1 MNTTEA
7 NNPKSQFQ
15 IGDKVRCINA
25 IDSDDLIEG
34 RVYEVSNVV
43 DYRGKE
49 HVAVKELNLEWEY
62 KVDRFV
68 LVTEKPKHEHP
79 AAKYPS
85 KYTVAE
91 LRRQGVK
98 VRAYHERITE
108 ERYEIIDETA
118 ERVIFDAKPCQVIL
132 PRGGKTIVE
141 LTFKNGV
148 HVQAEQKCHPSDN
161 YCKRVGINL
170 CFNKLAADIEA
181 NIKNEVENSRGHY
194 TEVTSRQI
202 QCLIDLA
209 TVYKLSEPSIY
220 PVFLV
225 GNVKFLGWCKPEYSH
240 PTNGWFVSANDESG
254 WKGYQKVE
262 NAAELAEIMLKQE
275 KKEVSPE
282 TLALIKALLA

>member
-7 NNPKSQFQ
+7 NKQGNKFKV
-15 IGDKVRCINA
+15 GDRVRCINNKGF
-25 IDSDDLIEG
+25 E
-34 RVYEVSNVV
+34 
-43 DYRGKE
+43 
-49 HVAVKELNLEWEY
+49 KELIQG
-62 KVDRFV
+62 KVYNVEAAYSQSIKVVGCVFSINFCRFV
-68 LVTEKPKHEHP
+68 PVEKPKHEHP

-98 VRAYHERITE
+98 VRAYHERRTMNSHE
-108 ERYEIIDETA
+108 VLDET
-118 ERVIFDAKPCQVIL
+118 EDRLILNAKPSKLIL

-202 QCLIDLA
+202 QRLIDLA

-225 GNVKFLGWCKPEYSH
+225 GNVKFLGWCKSEYSH

-275 KKEVSPE
+275 KKEVGPE